1 MPWKA
6 AVTRVG
12 KKLGSALQDYRTVIF
27 VCFSKGI
34 VQRRKNYYS
43 RNKSGDTGKFHFN
56 LPGLVGGPLALPIG
70 LGDSICPLGAG
81 S

>member
-27 VCFSKGI
+27 VSFSKGI
-34 VQRRKNYYS
+34 VQRRKNYCL
-43 RNKSGDTGKFHFN
+43 RNKSGDTGKFHVK
-56 LPGLVGGPLALPIG
+56 PSRSCGW
-70 LGDSICPLGAG
+70 SISLTHRTW
-81 S
+81 